1 MDNHKSSEQVS
12 IKTSSDLLHINPNK
26 PNKLL
31 ISSPDKN
38 TNIQKKKPVTF
49 RVGNLSILD
58 QVRNFLPQ
66 IDSANKTINSLPQD
80 KKEDLNIE
88 NINSKNEQF
97 IEMNLQMID
106 NDLLASSSEDENESE
121 TDSENEN
128 VNNNK
133 QENIKDNIE
142 PKSMLIEELNTEE
155 ADKDDQDWNVNN
167 IKNTKKTCCLRKQ
180 YKLMEQLVSRFF
192 KQD

>member
-31 ISSPDKN
+31 ICSPDKN

-155 ADKDDQDWNVNN
+155 ADKDDQD
-167 IKNTKKTCCLRKQ
+167 
-180 YKLMEQLVSRFF
+180 
-192 KQD
+192 